1 MERGAP
7 AAPRCGGG
15 VEDDACG
22 VPGSQPAAPPRP
34 GGARSPQAAA
44 VGPLSAV
51 ARKLSSVLPVVLG
64 HQRRL
69 PEPPPQPRL
78 ARALRVDRWPG
89 RVVGRAR
96 G

>member
-1 MERGAP
+1 MERSVP

-15 VEDDACG
+15 VEDDALR

-34 GGARSPQAAA
+34 GGARSPQAAV

-51 ARKLSSVLPVVLG
+51 ARKLSSVLLVALSL
-64 HQRRL
+64 QRL
-69 PEPPPQPRL
+69 YPEPPPQPRL
-78 ARALRVDRWPG
+78 ARAASGLTG
-89 RVVGRAR
+89 GRA